1 MTLNGDPLAALAG
14 QEHAVQRL
22 NAIAHDPPQSIVIE
36 GGDAESRV
44 ALSLYWAMRL
54 NCVSGHAKHHGPCG
68 QCPACKQIMDL
79 AFNDLLFFD
88 GREGLIKVEPV
99 RQLRSTW
106 GQPPNGDG
114 YRVTIFAEAQMFMT
128 EAANALLKSLEEP
141 RPGNVFVLAAPQRE
155 RLLETLVSRSWVVT
169 LAWPDKRENEP
180 EISEWTTALV
190 TFWQT
195 KRGWFERT
203 STKGAVNKDLA
214 MQVVLGMQR
223 ELRET
228 LSGSG
233 LTPLS
238 VRLAQQHDP
247 VFLRRLG
254 LVLDEAQNALNT
266 QVPVNPAMVLDWVAT
281 RMV

>member
-1 MTLNGDPLAALAG
+1 MNMQSDPLAALVG
-14 QEHAVQRL
+14 QEHAVKRL
-22 NAIAHDPPQSIVIE
+22 NAIAQDPPQSIVIE
-36 GGDAESRV
+36 GGDADSRL
-44 ALSLYWAMRL
+44 ALALYWAMRL
-54 NCVSGHAKHHGPCG
+54 NCASGAIPCG
-68 QCPACKQIMDL
+68 QCPACKQIADF

-88 GREGLIKVEPV
+88 GREGLIKVDMV
-99 RQLRSTW
+99 RDQRSTW

-169 LAWPDKRENEP
+169 LAWPDIRENDP
-180 EISEWTTALV
+180 AITEWTTAMV
-190 TFWQT
+190 NFWSSG
-195 KRGWFERT
+195 RGWFERT
-203 STKGAVNKDLA
+203 SAKGAVDKHLA

-223 ELRET
+223 ELREAM
-228 LSGSG
+228 SGSCA
-233 LTPLS
+233 TPLS
-238 VRLAQQHDP
+238 QTMASTHDLKT
-247 VFLRRLG
+247 LRHIG
-254 LVLDEAQNALNT
+254 LVLEKAQDALNT